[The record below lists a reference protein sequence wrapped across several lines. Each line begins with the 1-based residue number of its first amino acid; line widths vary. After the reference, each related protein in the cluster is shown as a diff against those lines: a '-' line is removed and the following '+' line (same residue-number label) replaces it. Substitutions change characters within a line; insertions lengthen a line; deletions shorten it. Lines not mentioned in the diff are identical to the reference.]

1 MLSRRN
7 IRVKVM
13 QMLYSINRDAE
24 LSLKELVTRYHQGVS
39 KSYEMYLYS
48 IQHFIK
54 VAEVSILDAGNRK
67 TKLLPT
73 DEDKKFTPKL
83 YENKFIQSL
92 VNHKGLQEQIKKYT
106 IEARIDSDNVRMLY
120 AEFSKSPIYKN
131 FINQDNISD
140 EDYLEV
146 LLALYKFCYHEE
158 VYEDLIESNYHWWI
172 DDESLVIGVMKKTIK
187 GLPYDPTN
195 KFYEEYIPD
204 DEAVTDFGELIL
216 KSVVTKDKELVELIE
231 GFLVNWDPDRV
242 AILDMICIKMAV
254 CEMMYCPSIPTK
266 VTINEYVE
274 ISKQYSTEKSKEFIN
289 GILDHLKNHL
299 SEQGKIVKEGRGLI
313 ED

>member
-1 MLSRRN
+1 
-7 IRVKVM
+7 
-13 QMLYSINRDAE
+13 MLYSMNRDSE

-54 VAEVSILDAGNRK
+54 VAEVAVLDAGNRK

-73 DEDKKFTPKL
+73 EEDKKFTPKL
-83 YENKFIQSL
+83 YENEYVQSL
-92 VNHKGLQEQIKKYT
+92 VNHKGLQEQIKKHA
-106 IEARIDSDNVRMLY
+106 IAARVDNDNVRMLY
-120 AEFSKSPIYKN
+120 SEFSKTPIYKN
-131 FINQDNISD
+131 FIAQDHLSQ
-140 EDYLEV
+140 EDFIEV

-158 VYEDLIESNYHWWI
+158 VYDDLMESNYHWWI

-187 GLPYDPTN
+187 ALPVDPKKN
-195 KFYEEYIPD
+195 FYEEYIPD
-204 DEAVTDFGELIL
+204 DEAVTDFEELVL
-216 KSVVTKDKELVELIE
+216 KSVVNQDAELTTLIE
-231 GFLVNWDPDRV
+231 EFLVNWDPDRV
-242 AILDMICIKMAV
+242 AVLDMICIKMAI

-299 SEQGKIVKEGRGLI
+299 AEQGKVIKEGRGLI
-313 ED
+313 EE